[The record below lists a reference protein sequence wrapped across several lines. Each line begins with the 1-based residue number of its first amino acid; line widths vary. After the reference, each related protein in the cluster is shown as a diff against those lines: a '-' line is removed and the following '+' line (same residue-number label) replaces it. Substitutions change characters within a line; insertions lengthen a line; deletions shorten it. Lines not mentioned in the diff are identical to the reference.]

1 VPPADE
7 MPADAESLGVIYT
20 ARTMIQRI
28 DQAPNSRPRRGTP
41 EPAVP
46 VGDLLLFAVGLALRA
61 AYAWFAMGPGA
72 TPSSD
77 AVSYD
82 AVAWN
87 LARGAGFALNSAGGP
102 YPTAF
107 VPPALP
113 FVTSLLYRVAGHQF
127 FGAILLQCLIGAL
140 VPVLLARFARQTF
153 GPGPG
158 RFAGWLAAV
167 NPLMVF
173 FSGYLLTETLFS
185 FALLVA
191 LFATTAWIK
200 APRRGRALGAGMLW
214 GLAALTRP
222 TALPLPMLV
231 VLWAWHPLALI
242 AGGRER
248 VRQCAALLLGLALVV
263 APWTL
268 RNGLRL
274 GAFVPVTTGGGRS
287 LLDANNPIVWDDPA
301 QRGGATSVYGLEP
314 YAAQFRGLSE
324 HDIDVRSGVM
334 AREFL
339 MSRQSEWM
347 SMAGA
352 KLARYW
358 RVTSEGGRTG
368 SWQKR
373 GSPVDRLRGL
383 VDPLLLWS
391 LVVLPLALWGVVTTL
406 RSPRALYLSL
416 PLLIVLAF
424 TLGAIVYWGSLR
436 LRVPT
441 EPLVTVYAAAGLDA
455 LLQMRRVQK
464 SGMKVVMGRRA
475 GN

>member
-1 VPPADE
+1 
-7 MPADAESLGVIYT
+7 
-20 ARTMIQRI
+20 MIERI
-28 DQAPNSRPRRGTP
+28 DQTPDSRPRRGKPTP
-41 EPAVP
+41 TFPTS
-46 VGDLLLFAVGLALRA
+46 DLLLFAVAFALRA
-61 AYAWFAMGPGA
+61 AYAWLAMGPGA

-77 AVSYD
+77 AASYD
-82 AVAWN
+82 TVAWN
-87 LARGAGFALNSAGGP
+87 LARGAGFALNGASGP

-107 VPPALP
+107 VPPVLP
-113 FVTSLLYRVAGHQF
+113 FITSLLYRVAGHQF
-127 FGAILLQCLIGAL
+127 FAAILLQCAIGAL
-140 VPVLLARFARQTF
+140 VPVLLANFARHTF
-153 GPGPG
+153 GPGTA
-158 RFAGWLAAV
+158 RFAGWFAAV

-191 LFATTAWIK
+191 LFATTEWIK
-200 APRRGRALGAGMLW
+200 TPRRGRALGAGLLW

-222 TALPLPMLV
+222 TALPLPLLV
-231 VLWAWHPLALI
+231 VLWAWYPLGLT

-248 VRQCAALLLGLALVV
+248 ARQCAMLLLGLALVV
-263 APWTL
+263 GPWTL
-268 RNGLRL
+268 RNGARL

-314 YAAQFRGLSE
+314 YATQFRGMSE
-324 HDIDVRSGVM
+324 HAIDVRSGAM

-339 MSRQSEWM
+339 MSRQSQWPQ
-347 SMAGA
+347 MALA
-352 KLARYW
+352 KLSRYW

-368 SWQKR
+368 AWTAGTSAVAK
-373 GSPVDRLRGL
+373 LRGM

-391 LVVLPLALWGVVTTL
+391 CVMLPLALWGVVTTL

-436 LRVPT
+436 LRVPA

-455 LLQMRRVQK
+455 LLLMRRVK
-464 SGMKVVMGRRA
+464 RSGLKVVMGGGGA
-475 GN
+475 GS